1 MTYLYDGFKVFH
13 VILLRVNELFDDVPV
28 KFKKGNSIVGR
39 NERSKAGKERKGEE
53 RKREEKKEER
63 KREEKKGE
71 EKKGEEKK
79 GEERKREEKKGEER
93 KREEKKGEEK
103 KGEEEKYKFHLHSFL
118 KSDSFFIFFTRLI
131 FSLVVKAITLLLI
144 LQ

>member
-71 EKKGEEKK
+71 EKKGEE
-79 GEERKREEKKGEER
+79 
-93 KREEKKGEEK
+93 
-103 KGEEEKYKFHLHSFL
+103 EKYKFHLHSFL

>member
-79 GEERKREEKKGEER
+79 GEERKREEKKGEE
-93 KREEKKGEEK
+93 K